1 MVIGLK
7 YITGS
12 VEEKASYKKTMIPY
26 LVGCLLLFGAS
37 MIAPIITDLFKEVKD
52 SDELGNIILGIVQ
65 IVGTFIAIG
74 VSMVIGIKYMVA
86 SVEERASY
94 KKTMIPYAIGSVLL
108 FSAVN
113 ITSFVYDS
121 IITSSYRRYSRR
133 STKPN

>member
-121 IITSSYRRYSRR
+121 IITASYRRNSRR